1 MGAACSNSSSA
12 NAANPPARRSFAVI
26 VLIGPPGTQKLYY
39 RHNVKKDVVRVLK
52 HQKLWKHSVFVIFP
66 QAICWEQSPKQV
78 SSLLDCVLHSKG
90 SELGNEIKA
99 VMERGELV
107 SDELLMK
114 LLREEVKKLFHD
126 SKNNGV
132 IFDGFPRTVEQAK
145 MVPVVVDSIWL
156 Q

>member
-1 MGAACSNSSSA
+1 ML
-12 NAANPPARRSFAVI
+12 RAVSKTGI
-26 VLIGPPGTQKLYY
+26 QFIRL
-39 RHNVKKDVVRVLK
+39 
-52 HQKLWKHSVFVIFP
+52 
-66 QAICWEQSPKQV
+66 
-78 SSLLDCVLHSKG
+78 CVLHSKG

-145 MVPVVVDSIWL
+145 MVPVVVDCNLTSIA
-156 Q
+156 